1 MPQEL
6 QPSQPT
12 QPHVTPTILFQN
24 RNYLKLWLNG
34 GTATTMRWL
43 ELLAI
48 GFFTQKTT
56 DSEFL
61 VAMMFFL
68 RWVPMVFL
76 GTFVGVLAERF
87 DRRKLFLGGIATLW
101 LVSVTLSVLTFVDAL
116 EIWHVAVGTTIN
128 GCLNVIEFPVRRTL
142 IGDVVKSEQLMPAMA
157 LDSVTN
163 QCTRMAGPFLGVIIE
178 GYVGIIGVY
187 LIGVVMHAV
196 GFCLILML
204 QAPDNPPR
212 QEKSRVFSEIAD
224 GFRHIK
230 TREMLVA
237 TLVVTA
243 IMNFFAMS
251 FSSQLPAIA
260 VEVLKLQTNQS
271 SFLAGAEGLGAF
283 IGAIFIASRQ
293 FTTPGRLFIFGSIMF
308 ELFILAFSHA
318 PILMLAVP
326 LLILGGI
333 GHAGFSASQSAL
345 MIAYSDPSM
354 RARAMG
360 AIAVCIGTQPFGI
373 LLLGLV
379 AESHGAP
386 VAIAINATL
395 GILLLVWA
403 GWRWP
408 ILIRR

>member
-1 MPQEL
+1 M
-6 QPSQPT
+6 
-12 QPHVTPTILFQN
+12 
-24 RNYLKLWLNG
+24 
-34 GTATTMRWL
+34 
-43 ELLAI
+43 
-48 GFFTQKTT
+48 
-56 DSEFL
+56 
-61 VAMMFFL
+61 
-68 RWVPMVFL
+68 
-76 GTFVGVLAERF
+76 
-87 DRRKLFLGGIATLW
+87 
-101 LVSVTLSVLTFVDAL
+101 
-116 EIWHVAVGTTIN
+116 
-128 GCLNVIEFPVRRTL
+128 
-142 IGDVVKSEQLMPAMA
+142 
-157 LDSVTN
+157 
-163 QCTRMAGPFLGVIIE
+163 
-178 GYVGIIGVY
+178 
-187 LIGVVMHAV
+187 GVVMHAV

-204 QAPDNPPR
+204 RAPDNPPR

-386 VAIAINATL
+386 IAIAINATL
-395 GILLLVWA
+395 GILLLIWA

-408 ILIRR
+408 VLLRR